1 MFEDYSRMICHS
13 LQLVDNTD
21 VSGWSAV
28 CIRAWYSRNITT
40 LHGFHPRIQ

>member
-1 MFEDYSRMICHS
+1 

-28 CIRAWYSRNITT
+28 CIRDWYSRNSST
-40 LHGFHPRIQ
+40 